1 MPSDGYLL
9 YERSVEQ
16 IQPGE
21 RETIQAIVDSIR
33 KTNKSSFAKWQ
44 RGIRQQHAKAHGFL
58 KGELT
63 VYDDLPEH
71 LRQGMFAQARSYPII
86 VRLSSALGDIRSDR
100 VRVAR
105 GFAIKV
111 LGVDGARLR
120 PEDNSANQDLLLV
133 NHKNYFADAAA
144 YRSLQRSFEYQPML
158 PDFALRTV
166 GLLAR
171 AGTRIFNL
179 AGLTAPSSVRALAD
193 QGDNILG
200 ETFYSGAAIRFGDYI
215 ARLSLA
221 PVSES
226 VRNLTGLP
234 AHNEENAMHDF
245 VVDFFRNN
253 TAEYEL
259 RAQLGK
265 DLQSTPVEDADI
277 EWLDKISPQQP
288 LARIT
293 LPPQQADSPARR
305 AYGDKILSF
314 DPWRCLAAHQPLGS
328 LMRLRR
334 EVYQA
339 SSAFRHD
346 KDQEPMHE
354 PQRITELPN

>member
-1 MPSDGYLL
+1 MLRDGYLL
-9 YERSVEQ
+9 YEPSVEQ

-21 RETIQAIVDSIR
+21 RETIQAIVDSIGR
-33 KTNKSSFAKWQ
+33 TSKSSFAKWG
-44 RGIRQQHAKAHGFL
+44 RGIRQQHAKANGFL
-58 KGELT
+58 KGTLT

-111 LGVDGARLR
+111 LGVDGARLP
-120 PEDNSANQDLLLV
+120 PEDNSTNQDLLLV
-133 NHKNYFADAAA
+133 NHKNYFADAAS
-144 YRSLQRSFEYQPML
+144 YRPLQRSFELQPKT
-158 PDFALRTV
+158 PDFVLRTF
-166 GLLAR
+166 GWGAR
-171 AGTRIFNL
+171 AATRIFNL
-179 AGLTAPSSVRALAD
+179 AGLTAPSMVRALAD

-221 PVSES
+221 PVSDS
-226 VRNLTGLP
+226 VRKLTGLP

-253 TAEYEL
+253 TADYEL

-265 DLQSTPVEDADI
+265 DLQHTPVENADV
-277 EWLDKISPQQP
+277 EWLDEISPQQP

-305 AYGDKILSF
+305 AYGDEILSF
-314 DPWRCLAAHQPLGS
+314 DPWKCLAAHQPLGS

-334 EVYQA
+334 EAYQA
-339 SSAFRHD
+339 SSGFRHD
-346 KDQEPMHE
+346 KDRKSMHE
-354 PQRITELPN
+354 PQHIAEFPD

>member
-1 MPSDGYLL
+1 MLRNGYLL
-9 YERSVEQ
+9 YEPSVEQ

-21 RETIQAIVDSIR
+21 RETIQAIVDSIGR
-33 KTNKSSFAKWQ
+33 TNESSFAKWD

-63 VYDDLPEH
+63 VYDGLPEH

-111 LGVDGARLR
+111 LGVDGARLP
-120 PEDNSANQDLLLV
+120 PEDNSTNQDLLLV
-133 NHKNYFADAAA
+133 NHKNYFADAAS
-144 YRSLQRSFEYQPML
+144 YLPLQHQFESQPKRS
-158 PDFALRTV
+158 DFVLRAV

-179 AGLTAPSSVRALAD
+179 AGSTAPSFVRALAD
-193 QGDNILG
+193 HGDNILG

-221 PVSES
+221 PVSDS
-226 VRNLTGLP
+226 VRKLTGLP

-245 VVDFFRNN
+245 VVNFFRSNA
-253 TAEYEL
+253 AEYEL
-259 RAQLGK
+259 CAQLGK
-265 DLQSTPVEDADI
+265 ELQRTPVENADV
-277 EWLDKISPQQP
+277 EWLDEISPQQP

-334 EVYQA
+334 EAYRA
-339 SSAFRHD
+339 SSVFRHD
-346 KDQEPMHE
+346 KDHAAMDE
-354 PQRITELPN
+354 PQRITDIPD

>member
-1 MPSDGYLL
+1 MLRNGYLL
-9 YERSVEQ
+9 YEPSVEQ

-21 RETIQAIVDSIR
+21 RKTIQAIMESIGR
-33 KTNKSSFAKWQ
+33 TNESSFTKWH

-111 LGVDGARLR
+111 LGVDGARLP
-120 PEDNSANQDLLLV
+120 PEDNSTNQDLLLV
-133 NHKNYFADAAA
+133 NHKNYFADAAS
-144 YRSLQRSFEYQPML
+144 YLPLQHQFERQPKM
-158 PDFALRTV
+158 PDFILRTV

-171 AGTRIFNL
+171 TATRIFNL

-193 QGDNILG
+193 HGDNILG

-215 ARLSLA
+215 ARLSMA
-221 PVSES
+221 PVSDS
-226 VRNLTGLP
+226 VRKLTGLP
-234 AHNEENAMHDF
+234 AHNEENEMHDF
-245 VVDFFRNN
+245 VVDFFKKN

-265 DLQSTPVEDADI
+265 DLRHTPVENADV
-277 EWLDKISPQQP
+277 EWLDEISPQQP

-293 LPPQQADSPARR
+293 LPQQQADSPARR
-305 AYGDKILSF
+305 AYGDEILSF

-328 LMRLRR
+328 IMRLRR
-334 EVYQA
+334 EVYRA
-339 SSAFRHD
+339 SSVFRHD
-346 KDQEPMHE
+346 KDQKRIHE
-354 PQRITELPN
+354 PQHIAEFPD

>member
-9 YERSVEQ
+9 YEPSVEQ

-21 RETIQAIVDSIR
+21 QETIQAVVDSIR
-33 KTNKSSFAKWQ
+33 RTNKSSFAKWH

-63 VYDDLPEH
+63 VYDGLPEH

-86 VRLSSALGDIRSDR
+86 VRLSSALGDVRSDR

-111 LGVDGARLR
+111 LGVEGARLP
-120 PEDNSANQDLLLV
+120 PEDSSTNQDLLLV

-144 YRSLQRSFEYQPML
+144 YLPLQRQFERQPMM
-158 PDFALRTV
+158 PDFVLRAV

-171 AGTRIFNL
+171 AATRIFNVV
-179 AGLTAPSSVRALAD
+179 GLTAPSSVRALAD
-193 QGDNILG
+193 QGYNILG
-200 ETFYSGAAIRFGDYI
+200 ETFYSGAAIRFGDHI

-221 PVSES
+221 PASDS
-226 VRNLTGLP
+226 VRKLTGLP

-245 VVDFFRNN
+245 VVDFFRDNA
-253 TAEYEL
+253 AEYEL
-259 RAQLGK
+259 CAQLGK
-265 DLQSTPVEDADI
+265 DLQRTPIEDADI
-277 EWLDKISPQQP
+277 EWLDEISPQQP
-288 LARIT
+288 LGRIT
-293 LPPQQADSPARR
+293 LPSQQADSAARR
-305 AYGDKILSF
+305 IYGDKILSF

-334 EVYQA
+334 EAYRA

-346 KDQEPMHE
+346 KDEKPMHE
-354 PQRITELPN
+354 PQRIAEFPD